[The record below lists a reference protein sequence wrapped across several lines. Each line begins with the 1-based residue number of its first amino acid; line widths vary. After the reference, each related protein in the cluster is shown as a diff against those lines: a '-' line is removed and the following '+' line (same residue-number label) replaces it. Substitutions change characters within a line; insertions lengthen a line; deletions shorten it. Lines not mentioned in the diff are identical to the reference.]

1 VISLIAFAGIIAFIV
16 VALVWTARLVHVGSL
31 DAQELALKTAVPEP
45 ESALDWPELHLKAV
59 VAQPDDQL
67 VLVSVDWP
75 AHPGQSAMLLLAL
88 DEGDVRSLSL
98 LSEWCAGQA
107 SVSPLRYPPPPRL
120 VLRRRQSLER
130 VHAELLAEDPPQRA
144 VGS

>member
-1 VISLIAFAGIIAFIV
+1 VIASLAFAGAIVFIV
-16 VALVWTARLVHVGSL
+16 VAVVWTARLVHVGSL
-31 DAQELALKTAVPEP
+31 DAQELALKMAVPEP

-88 DEGDVRSLSL
+88 DEGDVWSMSL

-107 SVSPLRYPPPPRL
+107 SVSPLRCPPRRL

-130 VHAELLAEDPPQRA
+130 VHAQLLAEDPP
-144 VGS
+144 